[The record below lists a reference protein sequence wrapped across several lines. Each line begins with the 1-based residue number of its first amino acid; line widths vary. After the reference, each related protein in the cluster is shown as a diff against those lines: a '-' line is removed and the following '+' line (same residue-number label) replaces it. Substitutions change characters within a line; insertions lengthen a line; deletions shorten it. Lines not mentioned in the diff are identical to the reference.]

1 MSQRKKYTL
10 AFKLQCIEAHL
21 KLGLSDKAIGRRF
34 GVEYSNVRFW
44 RAFYLEYG
52 IEGLKKKVYTSY
64 TPEFKISVLKTI
76 ETEYLS
82 LVQACVKFNIGS
94 TSVIISWRRAFKE
107 NGLQGLECKTK
118 GRKPNMEN
126 PNKRKAPK
134 STKPLTREEELLQ
147 ENEYLR
153 TEVAFLKKLRALA
166 QKDKKHKP

>member
-10 AFKLQCIEAHL
+10 AFKLQCVEAYT
-21 KLGLSDKAIGRRF
+21 KLGLSDKTIGKQF
-34 GVEYSNVRFW
+34 GVEHSNVRLW
-44 RAFYLEYG
+44 LGFYSKYG
-52 IEGLKKKVYTSY
+52 IQGLEKRSHRSY
-64 TPEFKISVLKTI
+64 TREFKLSVLQAI

-82 LVQACVKFNIGS
+82 LIQACVKFNIGS
-94 TSVIISWRRAFKE
+94 TSVIISWQKAFKE

-153 TEVAFLKKLRALA
+153 AEVAFLKKLRALA